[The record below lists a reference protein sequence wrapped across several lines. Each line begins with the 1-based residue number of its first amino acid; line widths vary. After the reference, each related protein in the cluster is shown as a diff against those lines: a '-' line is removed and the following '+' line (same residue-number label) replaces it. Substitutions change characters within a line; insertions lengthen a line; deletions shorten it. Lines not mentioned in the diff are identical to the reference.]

1 MNVKNLL
8 FILLCCGMFCNAQ
21 NFYELQNVS
30 KAYNVI
36 ANIENCSEKSCTG
49 KSTIDLYDRTNM
61 KKYQTLYSDNF
72 YLQLNENK
80 KPIVDSLKNSIV
92 FEDFNFDGNE
102 DVAIVDGINNKN
114 RVFKVYLKNDSTQ
127 PFVLNESLTNFVLEN
142 SLLFKTDPESKRII
156 TYLKKA
162 CCWSLKS
169 EYIFTPEQRLV
180 KVYEFEEDTKDSKKV
195 ITVER
200 EFKNYKWSAK
210 TKIYPKEQ
218 YFKEG
223 KNENTERD

>member
-8 FILLCCGMFCNAQ
+8 FIVVCWSMFCNAQ

-49 KSTIDLYDRTNM
+49 KAIIDFYDKTNM

-72 YLQLNENK
+72 YLQLNENR
-80 KPIVDSLKNSIV
+80 KPIIDSLKNSIV

-102 DVAIVDGINNKN
+102 DVAIVDKVNDKN

-127 PFVLNESLTNFVLEN
+127 QFVLNESLTNFVLEN
-142 SLLFKTDPESKRII
+142 SLLFKKDSERKRII
-156 TYLKKA
+156 TYLKKG
-162 CCWSLKS
+162 CCWSLRS

-180 KVYEFEEDTKDSKKV
+180 KVYDFEEDTKDPKKV
-195 ITVER
+195 TTVER
-200 EFKNYKWSAK
+200 EFKDYKWFAK
-210 TKIYPKEQ
+210 TKIYPREQ
-218 YFKEG
+218 YFKDG
-223 KNENTERD
+223 KNEDTERD